1 MADVTKEQVVD
12 FLSKMT
18 VMDLASLTKELEDK
32 WGVKAAPV
40 AVAAAGGAA
49 PAAGGG
55 AAPAAEQTEFT
66 VVLKEA
72 GAKKIEVI
80 KVVRELTQLGL
91 KEAKDLVDGAPKNL
105 KEGVSKADAESF
117 KKKLEEA
124 GAKVEIK

>member
-1 MADVTKEQVVD
+1 MADVSKEQVVD
-12 FLSKMT
+12 FLSKMS
-18 VMDLASLTKELEDK
+18 VMDLAALTKELEDK

-40 AVAAAGGAA
+40 VVAAAGVPAGAA
-49 PAAGGG
+49 A

-66 VVLKEA
+66 VILKEV

-91 KEAKDLVDGAPKNL
+91 KEAKDLVDGAPKNV
-105 KEGVSKADAESF
+105 KEGVSKADADTM